1 MGIIQTI
8 KKVNFLLDRKMKLKL
23 LLIFLAI
30 LIGAFFELVGIAIVL
45 PIVELA
51 MNDVNVESNIFARA
65 ISIIFGVTDKDIIL
79 IILIFITVIIY
90 IVKAVYLVA
99 LSAIQYKFSMNI
111 KRTISVRLLESC
123 LAHPYEFF
131 LNSNT
136 ADLLRT
142 ITSDTNDFYQ
152 VVINVLMIV
161 TNGFTAIAVCIYLLI
176 TNVVITLV
184 IALALLFCAGVI
196 FLVLNKK
203 YRKYGVINHDY
214 IAILNKA
221 LLQALNGVKEIK
233 IIGNEKHF
241 ISKYN
246 DNFKKQAGYNT
257 KFQVYSSIPKQMI
270 EVVCIAGILLYM
282 AYNIMFTGNYSRL
295 MTQIAVFCVGAYKL
309 LPSVNAIMAYTS
321 TVLFNKASIDCI
333 YDNIVEA
340 NKYLST
346 HTVNNADNVTKK
358 KIDFN
363 DVFSGNDLTFKY
375 RNSDKYILK
384 DVDIRISKGESVGFI
399 GVSGGGKTTLADIM
413 IGLLIPEKGKVTIDG
428 IDINEYKGN
437 IGGLIGYI
445 PQQIYLTDDS
455 IKNNVAFGIDEKEID
470 ENKVWQALKKAKL
483 DDFVASLPGGVDTE
497 VGERGTRLSGGQRQ
511 RIGIARALYRDP
523 DILVLDEATS
533 ALDNET
539 EKEVMNAINGLKG
552 SKTIIMIAHRLSTI
566 KNCDTVYE
574 VKNGVVVKRN
584 PTDIV

>member
-8 KKVNFLLDRKMKLKL
+8 KKVNFLLDNKTKFK
-23 LLIFLAI
+23 LIFIFFAI
-30 LIGAFFELVGIAIVL
+30 LIGAFFELVGVAIVL

-51 MNDVNVESNIFARA
+51 MNDGSIDSNIFARTVSA
-65 ISIIFGVTDKDIIL
+65 VFGVTNKEQIL
-79 IILIFITVIIY
+79 IILILMTVIIY

-99 LSAIQYKFSMNI
+99 LSAIQYKFSMNL
-111 KRTISVRLLESC
+111 KRTISVKLLESC

-142 ITSDTNDFYQ
+142 ISTDTNDFYQ
-152 VVINVLMIV
+152 VVINVLMIA
-161 TNGFTAIAVCIYLLI
+161 TNCFTAMAICSYLLI
-176 TNVVITLV
+176 TNVEITL
-184 IALALLFCAGVI
+184 IITFALVLCAGVI

-214 IAILNKA
+214 TAILNKA
-221 LLQALNGVKEIK
+221 ILQTLNGVKEIK
-233 IIGNEKHF
+233 IIGNERYF
-241 ISKYN
+241 ISKY
-246 DNFKKQAGYNT
+246 DDSFKKQTGYNT
-257 KFQVYSSIPKQMI
+257 KFQVYSSIPKQLI
-270 EVVCIAGILLYM
+270 EVVCVSGILLYM
-282 AYNIMFTGNYSRL
+282 AYEILFTRDYSRI

-321 TVLFNKASIDCI
+321 TVLFNKASVDCI
-333 YDNIVEA
+333 YDNIIEA
-340 NKYLST
+340 NEFLST
-346 HTVNNADNVTKK
+346 HSISNKDNSTGQKIIFNNAFTG
-358 KIDFN
+358 
-363 DVFSGNDLTFKY
+363 SELTFKY
-375 RNSDKYILK
+375 RNSDKYVLK
-384 DVDIRISKGESVGFI
+384 DVDITIHKGESVGFI
-399 GVSGGGKTTLADIM
+399 GVSGGGKTTLADIL
-413 IGLLIPEKGKVTIDG
+413 IGLLIPEKGEVSIDG
-428 IDINEYKGN
+428 VAINEYQGN

-455 IKNNVAFGIDEKEID
+455 IMNNVAFGVDEKQID
-470 ENKVWQALKKAKL
+470 DNKVWQALKKAKL
-483 DDFVASLPGGVDTE
+483 DDFVASLPKGIETE

-511 RIGIARALYRDP
+511 RIGIARALYRNP

-539 EKEVMNAINGLKG
+539 EKEVMSAINGLKG

-574 VKNGVVVKRN
+574 VKNGAVVKRN
-584 PTDIV
+584 VEDIG

>member
-8 KKVNFLLDRKMKLKL
+8 RKVNFLLDNKTKFK
-23 LLIFLAI
+23 LIFIFFAI
-30 LIGAFFELVGIAIVL
+30 LIGAFFELVGVAIVL

-51 MNDVNVESNIFARA
+51 MKDVNVESNIFARTV
-65 ISIIFGVTDKDIIL
+65 SIIFGVTDKEIIL
-79 IILIFITVIIY
+79 IILILITVILY

-111 KRTISVRLLESC
+111 KRNISVKLLESC

-152 VVINVLMIV
+152 VVINVLMIA
-161 TNGFTAIAVCIYLLI
+161 TNGFTATAICIYLLI

-184 IALALLFCAGVI
+184 IALALLICAGAI
-196 FLVLNKK
+196 ILVLNKR
-203 YRKYGVINHDY
+203 YRKYGVLNHDY

-221 LLQALNGVKEIK
+221 LLQTLNGVKEIK
-233 IIGNEKHF
+233 IIGNEKFF

-246 DNFKKQAGYNT
+246 DNLKKQAGYNT
-257 KFQVYSSIPKQMI
+257 KFQVFSSIPKQMI
-270 EVVCIAGILLYM
+270 EVVCISGILLYM
-282 AYNIMFTGNYSRL
+282 AYNILFTGNYSKL

-321 TVLFNKASIDCI
+321 TVLFNKASVDCI
-333 YDNIVEA
+333 YENIVEA

-346 HTVNNADNVTKK
+346 HTVNSIDDNTEK
-358 KIDFN
+358 KIEFN
-363 DVFSGNDLTFKY
+363 NVFSGDDLTFKY
-375 RNSDKYILK
+375 KNSDRYVLK

-413 IGLLIPEKGKVTIDG
+413 IGLLIPEKGKVKIDG
-428 IDINEYKGN
+428 VDINEYRGS

-455 IKNNVAFGIDEKEID
+455 IMNNVAFGINENQID

-483 DDFVASLPGGVDTE
+483 DDFVASLPKGIETE

-511 RIGIARALYRDP
+511 RIGIARALYRNP

-539 EKEVMNAINGLKG
+539 EKEVMSAINGLKG

-574 VKNGVVVKRN
+574 VKNGAVVKRN
-584 PTDIV
+584 VEDIG

>member
-23 LLIFLAI
+23 ILILFVT
-30 LIGAFFELVGIAIVL
+30 LIGAFFELVGIAIIL

-51 MNDVNVESNIFARA
+51 MSDVNVESNIFAR
-65 ISIIFGVTDKDIIL
+65 IVSTIFGVKDKETIL
-79 IILIFITVIIY
+79 IILIIMTVIIY
-90 IVKAVYLVA
+90 IVKAVYLVVS
-99 LSAIQYKFSMNI
+99 SAIQYSFSMNL
-111 KRTISVRLLESC
+111 KRTISVKLLESC

-136 ADLLRT
+136 ADLLRM
-142 ITSDTNDFYQ
+142 IASDTNDFYQ
-152 VVINVLMIV
+152 VAINVLMIA
-161 TNGFTAIAVCIYLLI
+161 TNGFTAIAICTYLII

-184 IALALLFCAGVI
+184 IALALLICAGVI
-196 FLVLNKK
+196 LLVLNKK
-203 YRKYGVINHDY
+203 YRKYGAINHNY
-214 IAILNKA
+214 IGIINKT

-233 IIGNEKHF
+233 IIGNEKYF
-241 ISKYN
+241 IAKYN
-246 DNFKKQAGYNT
+246 DNFKKQADYNT

-270 EVVCIAGILLYM
+270 EVVCISGILFYM
-282 AYNIMFTGNYSRL
+282 AYNILFTGDYARL
-295 MTQIAVFCVGAYKL
+295 MTQIATFCIGAYKL

-321 TVLFNKASIDCI
+321 TVLYSKASVDCV

-340 NKYLST
+340 NKYLSA
-346 HTVNNADNVTKK
+346 HTLIESDNDTKK
-358 KIDFN
+358 KIDFKN
-363 DVFSGNDLTFKY
+363 VFSGNDITFKY
-375 RNSDKYILK
+375 RNSNKFVLK
-384 DVDIRISKGESVGFI
+384 DVDINIRKGESVGFI

-413 IGLLIPEKGKVTIDG
+413 IGLLNPEKGKITIDG
-428 IDINEYKGN
+428 VDINEYKGN

-455 IKNNVAFGIDEKEID
+455 IKNNVAFGIDEKQID
-470 ENKVWQALKKAKL
+470 ENKVWEALKKAKL
-483 DDFVASLPGGVDTE
+483 DDFVASLPRGVETE

-511 RIGIARALYRDP
+511 RIGIARALYREP

-552 SKTIIMIAHRLSTI
+552 SKTIIMIAHRLSTV

-584 PTDIV
+584 PADIV

>member
-152 VVINVLMIV
+152 VVINVLMIA